1 MFVDLDCTGIG
12 VVFRDHEGYVIA
24 ALSQRIPLSQSV
36 EMAEALAVRRAVVFA
51 QELSLTNVIIEG
63 DCLRVIHALVDSGRC
78 KTLFGQVIEVTKR
91 LGGVIS
97 AVSVLARQTRW

>member
-1 MFVDLDCTGIG
+1 M
-12 VVFRDHEGYVIA
+12 
-24 ALSQRIPLSQSV
+24 
-36 EMAEALAVRRAVVFA
+36 
-51 QELSLTNVIIEG
+51 IIEG

-78 KTLFGQVIEVTKR
+78 KTLFGQVIEVTKTKR

>member
-1 MFVDLDCTGIG
+1 M
-12 VVFRDHEGYVIA
+12 
-24 ALSQRIPLSQSV
+24 
-36 EMAEALAVRRAVVFA
+36 
-51 QELSLTNVIIEG
+51 IIEG